1 MISSNVDQ
9 ILKELQDYHKD
20 TVRRLENM
28 VQGFAYTIAKTAI
41 SNTPLGNAAPEDPG
55 GYFELYKLRQN
66 RIGLKAEEGFARG
79 SWQVN
84 TDGQFSVQQIY
95 GATSGSETLA
105 LIKTNLESY
114 KLGQTLYI
122 GNKGFYIRQLENNYS
137 DQTNELGIMQPTLDS
152 IMQTHRVD
160 LQRLFNEG

>member
-1 MISSNVDQ
+1 MISSNVDK

-28 VQGFAYTIAKTAI
+28 VQGFAYIISKEAIA
-41 SNTPLGNAAPEDPG
+41 NTPIGNADPED
-55 GYFELYKLRQN
+55 GYFKLYQLRQG
-66 RIGLKAEEGFARG
+66 RTGLQPVEGFARG

-84 TDGQFSVQQIY
+84 TSGQFSVQELY
-95 GATSGSETLA
+95 TVNSGSTALA

-137 DQTNELGIMQPTLDS
+137 DQTNELGIMKPTLDS